1 MNQNIKS
8 LSIAAFALV
17 GMLACV
23 KEIPQETS
31 PQETPG
37 VTVTL
42 STTVNLP
49 EDTKALT
56 PEGVKTF
63 AVGDQ
68 IAVVYKNT
76 SGNTVKVDSE
86 ALKSTD
92 ITGGGTSATFTVT
105 LENPDRTQDVTYI
118 YPAAMAKDNGDPNL
132 EALASQDG
140 TLETLAQNLDY
151 ACFTGAWNAGA
162 LPTATLQNQLAIL
175 AITLKSSDGAS
186 VINNEIS
193 RLTLFA
199 GTQSYVVTRT
209 PAEGTIYIAIQPTSG
224 TNIQLV
230 AQSAAR
236 YYTKSLTDKTYAANN
251 GYPVAFRMAALPE
264 GALPGKFTVASGTQV
279 YFSWGNLQLTAADTW
294 QFAANQWDFFGNSQ
308 TDNHRDLFGWGT
320 GTNPNQTSTNAS
332 DYGIFNDWGANAI
345 TNGGNTANNGWYTI
359 SNDQWMYLF
368 VTRSGSTTS
377 GTPNARYTFATINT
391 DGTGVN
397 GIILFPDGMT
407 FAAGEATWGTIN
419 DPSNWSSRCTTTQ
432 WMALEAKGCVFL
444 PATGYR
450 DGGSLHS
457 VGGGAN
463 YWSSTEE
470 VSSNAKVVCFW
481 SSTLLLDNDCSRT
494 YGNTVRLVKNTAPVT
509 GISLNKTALTI
520 PVGSIETLTATVT
533 PSTAANSDVSWTSS
547 NPTVATVNAATGA
560 ITAVAKGPATITATA
575 LDGSGITA
583 TCAVTVIPE
592 GALPGK
598 FTVASGKQVYFS
610 KGNLQAKTED
620 GGSNW
625 SWDFAEHQWD
635 YIGNNTANNKI
646 TGNGTVSANGTVDLY
661 GWSTASTTFGIHN
674 SQDNATYSGSFN
686 DWGVNAISNG
696 GNTANSGWYTLSKDE
711 WTWLIGPSNS
721 PNPGTNCR
729 TSSTVNGTAN
739 ARFCKAYLF
748 GTTHGLILFPD
759 DYTHPEGVT
768 APTGI
773 NATDVTSWNANQYDA
788 ASWAKME
795 TAGAVFLPAAG
806 GRMGATCNNPGT
818 AASFFT
824 STNFGNNCAY
834 RFAFDASSMTILGDG
849 KGRLDGRSVR
859 LVRPVE

>member
-1 MNQNIKS
+1 MNQNMKF

-23 KEIPQETS
+23 KETPQETR
-31 PQETPG
+31 PEETPG

-42 STTVNLP
+42 STTVTLP

-56 PEGVKTF
+56 AGGVKTF
-63 AVGDQ
+63 AVDER
-68 IAVVYKNT
+68 IAVVYQNT

-105 LENPDRTQDVTYI
+105 LTNPNREQDVTYI
-118 YPAAMAKDNGDPNL
+118 YPAAMAKDNGDPNW
-132 EALASQDG
+132 EALASQNG
-140 TLETLAQNLDY
+140 TLATLAQNLDY
-151 ACFTGAWNAGA
+151 AKYTGAWTAGA
-162 LPTATLQNQLAIL
+162 LPSATLENQLAIL

-193 RLTLFA
+193 RLMLFA
-199 GTQSYVVTRT
+199 GTHSYVVTRT
-209 PAEGTIYIAIQPTSG
+209 PAEGTIYLAIRPTSAAD
-224 TNIQLV
+224 IQLV

-264 GALPGKFTVASGTQV
+264 GALPGKFTVDSGVQV

-320 GTNPNQTSTNAS
+320 GTNPNNTSTNAS
-332 DYGIFNDWGANAI
+332 DYGTFNDWGANAI

-359 SNDQWMYLF
+359 SNDQWTYLF
-368 VTRSGSTTS
+368 VTRSGSTIS

-419 DPSNWSSRCTTTQ
+419 DPSEWSSRCTTTQ

-457 VGGGAN
+457 VGDGAN
-463 YWSSTEE
+463 YWSSTE
-470 VSSNAKVVCFW
+470 VSSNTKVVCFW
-481 SSTLLLDNDCSRT
+481 SNTLLLDNNCSRT

-509 GISLNKTALTI
+509 GISINNTALAI
-520 PVGSIETLTATVT
+520 PVGSKETLTATVM
-533 PSTAANSDVSWTSS
+533 PSTAANKGISWSSS
-547 NPTVATVNAATGA
+547 NTAVATVDAATGE
-560 ITAVAKGPATITATA
+560 ITAVALGEATITATA
-575 LDGSGITA
+575 LDGSGVTA
-583 TCAVTVIPE
+583 TCAVTVIPV
-592 GALPGK
+592 GAIKGK
-598 FTVASGKQVYFS
+598 FTVASGVQVYFS
-610 KGNLQAKTED
+610 KGNLQATTAD
-620 GGSNW
+620 GGSHW
-625 SWDFAEHQWD
+625 SWAFAEHQWD
-635 YIGNNTANNKI
+635 YVGNNTANNKI
-646 TGNGTVSANGTVDLY
+646 NGNGSVSANGTVDLY

-674 SQDNATYSGSFN
+674 SQNNSTYSGSFR
-686 DWGVNAISNG
+686 DWGVNAITNG
-696 GNTANSGWYTLSKDE
+696 GNTANSGWYTLSDTQ
-711 WTWLIGPSNS
+711 WDYLIKTRAGA
-721 PNPGTNCR
+721 
-729 TSSTVNGTAN
+729 TVNSTPN
-739 ARFCKAYLF
+739 ARYTLATIRTDMS
-748 GTTHGLILFPD
+748 GVNGMILFPD
-759 DYTHPEGVT
+759 NGSFAAGEVT
-768 APTGI
+768 TWGTI
-773 NATDVTSWNANQYDA
+773 NAYSDWTTKCTA
-788 ASWAKME
+788 AQWAALEAK
-795 TAGAVFLPAAG
+795 GCVFLPAAG
-806 GRMGATCNNPGT
+806 GRMGVSCNDQGT
-818 AASFFT
+818 AASYFT
-824 STNFGNNCAY
+824 STASGTEHAY
-834 RFAFDASSMTILGDG
+834 RFAFSSSSMTITGDG

-859 LVRPVE
+859 LVYPVE